1 MSANNS
7 QQGGASTPA
16 PQQSQSQS
24 GSAQQMGQ
32 TPAKQTP
39 AKTIYKDW
47 ASI

>member
-1 MSANNS
+1 MSATTT
-7 QQGGASTPA
+7 QQGGSTTPA

-32 TPAKQTP
+32 TPAK
-39 AKTIYKDW
+39 TIYKDW